1 MERKQKRRESE
12 WVSMRLGE
20 SEIEKGGGKG
30 ESAALKTDAA
40 AFLRGCSVCLHVFSG
55 VCVSQ
60 RGVGR
65 VKDASYIFLEQPLFS
80 LSGPSIFVD
89 CICPDGQT

>member
-40 AFLRGCSVCLHVFSG
+40 AFLRGCSECVCMCVFWCVCLREGWG
-55 VCVSQ
+55 V
-60 RGVGR
+60 
-65 VKDASYIFLEQPLFS
+65 
-80 LSGPSIFVD
+80 
-89 CICPDGQT
+89 